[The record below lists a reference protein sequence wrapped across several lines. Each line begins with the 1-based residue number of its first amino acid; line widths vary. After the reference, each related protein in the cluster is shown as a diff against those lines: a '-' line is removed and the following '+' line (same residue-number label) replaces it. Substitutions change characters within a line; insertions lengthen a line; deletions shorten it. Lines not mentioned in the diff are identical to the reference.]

1 MATDLKKK
9 LILELLTQVSSEQ
22 KNFNTDATL
31 WGLKKD
37 LIKEEAIR
45 LLRTSSLTD
54 LLEGN
59 ISRSETGLLSKG
71 QNQEFF
77 HERTKQV

>member
-22 KNFNTDATL
+22 KNFSTDATL

-37 LIKEEAIR
+37 LIKEQAIR

-59 ISRSETGLLSKG
+59 I
-71 QNQEFF
+71 
-77 HERTKQV
+77 

>member
-45 LLRTSSLTD
+45 LLRTSS
-54 LLEGN
+54 
-59 ISRSETGLLSKG
+59 
-71 QNQEFF
+71 
-77 HERTKQV
+77 

>member
-1 MATDLKKK
+1 MAADLKKK
-9 LILELLTQVSSEQ
+9 LILELLSQVSSEQ

-37 LIKEEAIR
+37 LIKVEAIR

-59 ISRSETGLLSKG
+59 I
-71 QNQEFF
+71 
-77 HERTKQV
+77 